1 MVLTK
6 IGQDGGTG
14 GDIPEGI
21 QRLFYQSD
29 AQAENVLSDDVYADQ
44 IGGSVK
50 ASQLVANNTEYVDVL
65 FNNLSALSSFLD
77 NGTASRELFYYK
89 SNRELAKG
97 DSGIAQ
103 TVASNSTCMQILTLD
118 EPVDQGSSVNVASD
132 ILGDLFSDSTFRNE
146 LLESETAVDEMGTS
160 KAASELLV
168 GNDDAI
174 NKLTSESGA
183 SGPIFDFDFNLGNIL
198 LSADPAIPSI
208 FYSNFSTFSELLNH
222 SQQLEVSPQGGVR
235 YETITALSGPEELAN
250 SANNLDLLK
259 KSTEY
264 GIPLL
269 SQSENGMD
277 KVLQTDLAINKLFE
291 LPQAR
296 SILLSSPHV
305 GAAVWESESS
315 ERIWYKGS
323 PEPGETA
330 TNTGIDVSIGT
341 AQGPN
346 ANGVALE
353 LEWTTTSSGGN
364 KAGYD
369 YVLDMTDYST
379 LSLQTEVPN
388 TDVANFIIEIGGTEV
403 LNKPADTHAAGWVAR
418 SYDISSYDGDT
429 TVSFNVSMTQTS
441 TESTG
446 TYRYSNIELT
456 E

>member
-103 TVASNSTCMQILTLD
+103 TVASNSTCMQTLTLD

-208 FYSNFSTFSELLNH
+208 FYSNFSSFSELLNH

-296 SILLSSPHV
+296 SILLSS
-305 GAAVWESESS
+305 S

-330 TNTGIDVSIGT
+330 TNTGIDVSVGT
-341 AQGPN
+341 AQGPDG
-346 ANGVALE
+346 NGVALE
-353 LEWTTTSSGGN
+353 LQWATTSSEGN
-364 KAGYD
+364 IAGYD

-388 TDVANFIIEIGGTEV
+388 TDVANFIIEIGDVEV
-403 LNKPADTHAAGWVAR
+403 LNMAADTHASGWVAR